1 MPRQNTSPS
10 DFPAAIRQQIAQL
23 AQRIT
28 AERKRRCATQAQW
41 AEQLGISQPTMAR
54 LERGDP
60 AVSMATYVACLTLI
74 HPALDLTVLL
84 PSAESAASTE
94 ADSVAQPAPSPIA
107 RTADAASLTGIK
119 NTQHSGGTAA
129 QTPLT
134 AEQQAQVAQQ
144 FAAAKAAL
152 DAFKSPGF

>member
-28 AERKRRCATQAQW
+28 AERKRLGATQVQW

-74 HPALDLTVLL
+74 HPTLDLTVLL
-84 PSAESAASTE
+84 PTADTAAATAANFAPNPIAITADAESAS
-94 ADSVAQPAPSPIA
+94 
-107 RTADAASLTGIK
+107 GIK
-119 NTQHSGGTAA
+119 PIKHSSGSSAT
-129 QTPLT
+129 TSDPLT